1 MKAKYVLDAGVLA
14 LYFAGDERVKKY
26 VDRILRGDAE
36 GYVCEVN
43 LAEFYYKTAEKLGLD
58 EADIRYEAIRASPI
72 KQVPAAG
79 SLTKEAARIKLTYRR
94 QISLADAYLIA
105 LARQVKGKVL
115 TTDSILKKILKDKC
129 ILLEVK

>member
-14 LYFAGDERVKKY
+14 LYFAGDERAKKY
-26 VDRILRGDAE
+26 VDHILRGDAE
-36 GYVCEVN
+36 GYVCGVN

-72 KQVPAAG
+72 RQVPAAG
-79 SLTKEAARIKLTYRR
+79 SLTKEAASIKLTYRR
-94 QISLADAYLIA
+94 QVSLADAYLIA